1 MENKELLLKLSDLIK
16 NNPELP
22 VKVFVMGENF
32 SIIHWQEAHII
43 SISIK
48 KYVECPNAGTI
59 CFKNYDDVLEA
70 LSNYYTLE
78 EFYKLPMEAED
89 CLPYYEAL
97 PWKKAIIIYVVSV
110 DEV

>member
-1 MENKELLLKLSDLIK
+1 MNNKELLLKLSDLIK
-16 NNPELP
+16 NNPDLP
-22 VKVFVMGENF
+22 VKVFVNGEF
-32 SIIHWQEAHII
+32 SGEYYTEGHII
-43 SISIK
+43 KADINE
-48 KYVECPNAGTI
+48 YVECPNAGTI
-59 CFKNYDDVLEA
+59 CFKDYDDVLEA